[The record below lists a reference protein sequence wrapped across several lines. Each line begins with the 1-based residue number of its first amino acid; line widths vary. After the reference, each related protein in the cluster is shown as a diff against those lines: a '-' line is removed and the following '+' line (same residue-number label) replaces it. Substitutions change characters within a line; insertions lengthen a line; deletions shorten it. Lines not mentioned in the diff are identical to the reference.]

1 LTQSTKYQQITEN
14 VVGKDML
21 KTLTSDMNFMNV
33 LFQASFGSRVD
44 VALVDS
50 MLRVFNTE
58 GRLTDLLDW
67 AVDTEFSGSG
77 TVNLNIRRL
86 FYMELTPTFYF

>member
-1 LTQSTKYQQITEN
+1 
-14 VVGKDML
+14 ML

-77 TVNLNIRRL
+77 TVNINIGD
-86 FYMELTPTFYF
+86 YFIWS

>member
-1 LTQSTKYQQITEN
+1 MTQSTKYQQITEN

-77 TVNLNIRRL
+77 TVNINIGD
-86 FYMELTPTFYF
+86 YFIWS